1 TCQMLETT
9 FFMSNESLIMG
20 KRPWY
25 LRGRGKL
32 FMMLSR
38 NALRAADQFEIP
50 PNRLIEL
57 GIQVEI

>member
-1 TCQMLETT
+1 
-9 FFMSNESLIMG
+9 
-20 KRPWY
+20 
-25 LRGRGKL
+25 
-32 FMMLSR
+32 MMLSR